1 MSENDIPSPAEVQR
15 PPRVQRDFFGRRLDK
30 PRWERR
36 KEKVRA
42 EIERNRRGE
51 YKVPTWVLAAVL
63 VAIVVGFTL
72 FLIFT

>member
-1 MSENDIPSPAEVQR
+1 MSENET
-15 PPRVQRDFFGRRLDK
+15 PPTDSERRIQRDLFGRRMDEVQ

-36 KEKVRA
+36 KAKIRA

-51 YKVPTWVLAAVL
+51 YTVPTWVLVALL

-72 FLIFT
+72 FVILA